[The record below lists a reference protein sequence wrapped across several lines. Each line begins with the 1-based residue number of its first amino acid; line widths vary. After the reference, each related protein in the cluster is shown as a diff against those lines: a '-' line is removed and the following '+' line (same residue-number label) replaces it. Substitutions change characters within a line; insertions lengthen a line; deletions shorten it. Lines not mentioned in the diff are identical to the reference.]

1 MNKTTHR
8 EIDNKLS
15 HPTLSYLEQEYQESL
30 IQGKIHIQKKVKQ
43 NPRILVKLN
52 FRDLCDLKLSDFH
65 AFDSMAI
72 KMNQK
77 RDKNWK
83 G

>member
-15 HPTLSYLEQEYQESL
+15 HRTLSHLEQEYQESS

-43 NPRILVKLN
+43 NPEY
-52 FRDLCDLKLSDFH
+52 
-65 AFDSMAI
+65 
-72 KMNQK
+72 
-77 RDKNWK
+77 W
-83 G
+83 